1 MAHSSSRQVLIIGAG
16 PVGLCTGLELRRL
29 GFEVTLVD
37 SGKRGAG
44 WASGG
49 MLAPLYE
56 FVAEPDLAPAFTDFA
71 FQSARLWRALAS
83 ELHLDLQRGSVI
95 VARDAQ
101 EERHL
106 IHLSTQAQ
114 ANGYP
119 MQEIALPD
127 GLVGHAAY
135 QAKDE
140 ACLEPRKALEHL
152 KRAFLERGGN
162 FVVGEVAAIGTNGVT
177 LTHGGVLDADTVII
191 ANGFAAARFGSE
203 IAELASLSP
212 VKGQMARVGMKADFE
227 GTIRAGRV
235 YLLARGDSV
244 VIGATS
250 DRGGVTTGDIDL
262 DPLMNLLAEASDLCP
277 RIRKNPVIEAWSGIR
292 PDTPD
297 HRPLVGGT
305 KRDNVY
311 LACGTYRNGWLLAP
325 GIARMLGAELC
336 GQDQD
341 FELQVLFAPA
351 RFRR

>member
-1 MAHSSSRQVLIIGAG
+1 MAHSSSRHVLIIGAG
-16 PVGLCTGLELRRL
+16 PVGLCTGIELRRL

-56 FVAEPDLAPAFTDFA
+56 FVAEADLEPAFTDFA

-83 ELHLDLQRGSVI
+83 KLHLELQTGSVL

-106 IHLSTQAQ
+106 HHLSTQAQ
-114 ANGYP
+114 ASGYP
-119 MQEIALPD
+119 IQEIALPD
-127 GLVGHAAY
+127 GLVGHVAY
-135 QAKDE
+135 LAKDE

-152 KRAFLERGGN
+152 KRAFLERGGS
-162 FVVGEVAAIGTNGVT
+162 FVIGEVAAIGTHGVT
-177 LTHGGVLDADTVII
+177 LTHGGFLAADTVII
-191 ANGFAAARFGSE
+191 ANGFAAARFGLD
-203 IAELASLSP
+203 IAELRSLRP
-212 VKGQMARVGMKADFE
+212 VKGQMARVGMKADFD
-227 GTIRAGRV
+227 GAIRAGRV

-262 DPLMNLLAEASDLCP
+262 DPLMNLLAEAADLCP
-277 RIRKNPVIEAWSGIR
+277 SIGKNPVIEAWSGIR

-297 HRPLVGGT
+297 HRPLVGATGNE
-305 KRDNVY
+305 RVY

-325 GIARMLGAELC
+325 GIARILGAQIS
-336 GQDQD
+336 GHDQD
-341 FELQVLFAPA
+341 FELQALFAPG
-351 RFRR
+351 RF

>member
-1 MAHSSSRQVLIIGAG
+1 MIIGAG

-29 GFEVTLVD
+29 GFKVTLVD
-37 SGKRGAG
+37 SGRRGAG

-71 FQSARLWRALAS
+71 FQSARLWQALAS
-83 ELHLDLQRGSVI
+83 KLHLELQTGSVF
-95 VARDAQ
+95 VARDAR
-101 EERHL
+101 EERHFQQL
-106 IHLSTQAQ
+106 CTQAQ
-114 ANGYP
+114 SSGYP

-127 GLVGHAAY
+127 GIVGHAAY

-140 ACLEPRKALEHL
+140 ACLEPRKALKQL

-162 FVVGEVAAIGTNGVT
+162 FGVGEVAAIGTNRVT
-177 LTHGGVLDADTVII
+177 LTDGGFLDADIVII
-191 ANGFAAARFGSE
+191 ANGFAARRFCPE
-203 IAELASLSP
+203 IAELASLRP
-212 VKGQMARVGMKADFE
+212 VKGQMARVGLKANFD
-227 GTIRAGRV
+227 GAIRAGRV

-262 DPLMNLLAEASDLCP
+262 DPLVHLLAEASDLYP
-277 RIRKNPVIEAWSGIR
+277 SIRKNPVIEAWSGIR

-297 HRPLVGGT
+297 HRPLVGAT
-305 KRDNVY
+305 KRDSVC

-325 GIARMLGAELC
+325 GIARMLGAQL
-336 GQDQD
+336 GGRDQD
-341 FELQVLFAPA
+341 IELQALFAPA
-351 RFRR
+351 RFSG